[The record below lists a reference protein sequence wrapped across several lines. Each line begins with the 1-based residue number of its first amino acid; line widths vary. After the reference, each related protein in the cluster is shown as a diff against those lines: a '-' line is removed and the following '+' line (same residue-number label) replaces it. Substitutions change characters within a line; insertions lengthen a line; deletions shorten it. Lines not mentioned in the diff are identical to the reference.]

1 MSLSGLGA
9 AEIRRRVVAR
19 EVSAREVATH
29 FLDRIDRE
37 DGELGAFLAVDRAG
51 ALAAADAVDARLAG
65 GEAPRWLEGV
75 PVAVKDNILVSG
87 LPATCGSRLLEGW
100 TPPFEAEAVRRLRAA
115 GAVILGKTN
124 LDEFGMGSSGERSA
138 YRPTRNPHD
147 RERVPGGSSSGS
159 AAAVAAGLVPLALG
173 SDTGGSVRQPAAFC
187 GVTGLLPTYGRVP
200 RRGLVAFASS
210 LDQIGPIARD
220 ADGAARLLVAIA
232 GEDPGDATSLRGDVP
247 AFDARFPPD
256 RFRLGVA
263 PDLAGDGV
271 HAEVRAAFD
280 AAVATLADAGAP
292 VREVALP
299 HARHALPAY
308 WLLANAEASS
318 NLARFDGL
326 RYGRRAEGEFEDADA
341 LAAASRAA
349 GLGEE
354 VKRRILLGAFAL
366 SAGWSEEL
374 HLRAAR
380 VRRLVADD
388 FARAFEAVDLVLTPT
403 TPEPAFR
410 IGERTADPV
419 AMAAADRLTVL
430 ANLAGLPAISVPCG
444 ATANG
449 LPVGLQIL
457 GPPGREPRVL
467 GLARTFEAVTT

>member
-1 MSLSGLGA
+1 MSLSRLSA
-9 AEIRRRVVAR
+9 ADLRSRIVSREIGAR
-19 EVSAREVATH
+19 EVSAQ

-37 DGELGAFLAVDRAG
+37 DGELGTFLAVDREG
-51 ALAAADAVDARLAG
+51 ALAAADAVDARLARD
-65 GEAPRWLEGV
+65 EAPRWLEGV

-87 LPATCGSRLLEGW
+87 LPATCGSRMLEGW

-187 GVTGLLPTYGRVP
+187 GVTGLLPTYGRVS

-220 ADGAARLLVAIA
+220 ADGVARLLVAIA
-232 GEDPGDATSLRGDVP
+232 GEDAGDATSIRGDVP
-247 AFDARFPPD
+247 AFDARFPPN
-256 RFRLGVA
+256 RFRLGVV
-263 PDLAGDGV
+263 PDLAADDLDP
-271 HAEVRAAFD
+271 EVRAAFD
-280 AAVATLADAGAP
+280 AAVAALADAGAA
-292 VREVALP
+292 VREIALP

-326 RYGRRAEGEFEDADA
+326 RYGRRAEGDFDDADA

-388 FARAFEAVDLVLTPT
+388 FARAFAEVDLVLMPT

-410 IGERTADPV
+410 LGERTADPV
-419 AMAAADRLTVL
+419 AMAAADRLTAL

-444 ATANG
+444 TTSGG
-449 LPVGLQIL
+449 LPIGLQIV

-467 GLARTFEAVTT
+467 GLARAFQEMSA